1 MHRTHPL
8 SVLADSN
15 AVRTRSLGWSFWL
28 CLFTALCFPRPAM
41 AQGMSFS
48 TYTDYAIGGET
59 TIYMYANTSDNSWG
73 VTHWNYTTTARIYS
87 PSNRSGSSQSSGLQA
102 SASIAISGET
112 GYYTMVTTGTYQC
125 SGIFGGVASYGSGIN
140 VPLSAYYGRYKKS
153 TENDCSLGRTKYE
166 AHACDHAC
174 MADTKCFYASSA
186 FVQHIGYV
194 LGSTCTPGYAEEW
207 ANDDGMPCAITP
219 VF

>member
-1 MHRTHPL
+1 
-8 SVLADSN
+8 
-15 AVRTRSLGWSFWL
+15 
-28 CLFTALCFPRPAM
+28 M

-73 VTHWNYTTTARIYS
+73 VTHWSYTTTATIYS
-87 PSNRSGSSQSSGLQA
+87 PSNRSGSSQSNGLQA
-102 SASIAISGET
+102 SASIPISGET
-112 GYYTMVTTGTYQC
+112 GYYTMVTTGTYRC
-125 SGIFGGVASYGSGIN
+125 SGIFGNVASYGSGIN
-140 VPLSAYYGRYKKS
+140 VGVSVYYGRYKKS
-153 TENDCSLGRTKYE
+153 TENDCSWGRTKYE

-174 MADTKCFYASSA
+174 MEETQCFYASSP

-194 LGSTCTPGYAEEW
+194 IGSKCSPGYAEEW
-207 ANDDGMPCAITP
+207 ADDDGMTCAITP